1 MTVSGKS
8 VRIRSDPIRLHEIIS
23 FKFKKNH
30 ESKLGIAS
38 FEYDYFPDE
47 AKVQYVKVEYSD
59 KEIQDSIENNPNVMR
74 NIDSHIREKLMGLE
88 FGLKPRTNEKQPGLL
103 SMLT

>member
-1 MTVSGKS
+1 MTGSDNP

-23 FKFKKNH
+23 FKFKKNY

-47 AKVQYVKVEYSD
+47 SKVEYVKVEYSD
-59 KEIQDSIENNPNVMR
+59 KEIQESIENNPNVMK

-88 FGLKPRTNEKQPGLL
+88 FGLKPLTNEKQPGLL
-103 SMLT
+103 SMLA

>member
-1 MTVSGKS
+1 MTDSDIP
-8 VRIRSDPIRLHEIIS
+8 VRILSDPIRLHEIIS
-23 FKFKKNH
+23 FKFMKNY

-47 AKVQYVKVEYSD
+47 SKVEYIKVEYSD
-59 KEIQDSIENNPNVMR
+59 KEIQESIENNPNVMK

-88 FGLKPRTNEKQPGLL
+88 FGLKTLTNKKQPGLL
-103 SMLT
+103 CISA

>member
-1 MTVSGKS
+1 MTGSENL
-8 VRIRSDPIRLHEIIS
+8 VRIRSDPMRLHEIIS

-38 FEYDYFPDE
+38 FEYDYFPDQ
-47 AKVQYVKVEYSD
+47 AKVRYVKVEYSD
-59 KEIQDSIENNPNVMR
+59 KEIQESIENYPNVMR

-88 FGLKPRTNEKQPGLL
+88 FGLKSSTNEKQSGLL
-103 SMLT
+103 CMFA